1 LRRAARLADH
11 RRIGTITLQNR
22 HIARATRH
30 ASAPTVSGMSRPDH
44 RGPLGRRGE
53 DLAVAHLERL
63 GFAVVARNHRTRYGE
78 IDVIACDGRALVFA
92 EVKTRRGGDRS
103 PLESVGEEK
112 QEQVRRMARAWLA
125 ETRERPRRGEL
136 RFDAIGITLDAA
148 GGLLA
153 LEHVEG
159 AF

>member
-1 LRRAARLADH
+1 
-11 RRIGTITLQNR
+11 
-22 HIARATRH
+22 
-30 ASAPTVSGMSRPDH
+30 MSRPDH

-92 EVKTRRGGDRS
+92 EVKTRRGGNVSPNRS
-103 PLESVGEEK
+103 PLESVDDEK

-125 ETRERPRRGEL
+125 ETPERPRRSEL
-136 RFDAIGITLDAA
+136 RFDAIGVTLDAA
-148 GGLLA
+148 GDLVA